1 MTAIIVS
8 LHYGIIRQCPCHTK
22 TYMKL
27 YRSCL
32 ISLALA
38 TLFVL
43 DCYGR
48 TVQVYESVRFEL
60 DVCVFM
66 YVIISSTVIRGFLF

>member
-1 MTAIIVS
+1 
-8 LHYGIIRQCPCHTK
+8 
-22 TYMKL
+22 MKL